1 MSKFTVDSFIVELGF
16 NENVIKGLQRVE
28 KAALQSAQRIEKN
41 LNKGFRIN
49 TKQLDSNLTA
59 SLGQLERKFNKAFD
73 KIEQR
78 ARNTKAFQFTTR
90 FNDTV
95 NPPKQPRQ
103 PRISGNRAITAA
115 HSVNMSKLGDIN
127 PLMAKMFKAQ
137 YYSLSGKAGNIGS
150 EKFNAELAKLN
161 QSLRE
166 TLNKLRSQTK
176 ATSIN
181 NTSDAFNNLASNAI
195 KLSGAFY
202 SVMGALNAYK
212 AIMNA
217 GLKRDSAQRAAKF
230 VLGDKASEA
239 ETFIRGLADRT
250 GLNISEGL
258 SSYAKFA
265 AGAQGSMSQE
275 QTQELFGNATAMS
288 RLMGLSND
296 ELNGILKAFE
306 QMASKGKIQAEEL
319 RGQLGDRMAG
329 AFKLFAEALGMT
341 ATELDKAMKD
351 GKILSSDTLPKVAK
365 QMGLMIDKAGGW
377 AEVAKSTQTA
387 LGKLA
392 NNWDD
397 TLVRVFSGSQDELN
411 GFLSSLSNLLSEMG
425 MSSSIA
431 GDAIGGLIDMLKAG
445 VDDIRIFNNHLEG
458 WILQTKKFYYSLDDT
473 KRKLL
478 DEVGDGFI
486 NFVKGLAIALSA
498 KTLFSATTGIMNLTR
513 AITTLGTRANQ
524 VAGQV
529 ATGKGGGKLKGVAGG
544 VGSALAIGYADD
556 GYETALA
563 LASMIP
569 QIRGVT
575 LGLYALKKALDFM
588 NQEVVKNANMH
599 PSGVGVGSDFN
610 PVYSGDPNKPNMI
623 NEGWSRIF
631 SSMGELFNNATMN
644 IARFNHPEL
653 NNIKQ
658 DSALTSA
665 DIQGLRDEISALS
678 KRIQEPVKVS
688 LGGEVAIKPDETSF
702 MTFSSNIYD
711 QYAEAT
717 LLSSSFP
724 EDD

>member
-1 MSKFTVDSFIVELGF
+1 MAQFKVDDFLIELGF
-16 NENVIKGLQRVE
+16 SSQKVLKGLE
-28 KAALQSAQRIEKN
+28 KAEKQTMQIASRIEKR
-41 LNKGFRIN
+41 L
-49 TKQLDSNLTA
+49 
-59 SLGQLERKFNKAFD
+59 NKAFKVNPTPLND
-73 KIEQR
+73 SLKVMERNVDKTVSKIEQR
-78 ARNTKAFQFTTR
+78 LKNTRVFKIKTEIE
-90 FNDTV
+90 DTLK
-95 NPPKQPRQ
+95 PLRQPRQ

-115 HSVNMSKLGDIN
+115 YSANMSKLKGFDPI
-127 PLMAKMFKAQ
+127 LQKYIKSQF
-137 YYSLSGKAGNIGS
+137 YGLSAKAGSMDNS
-150 EKFNAELAKLN
+150 KFNEKLSQLNASVREAIAKAKGHT
-161 QSLRE
+161 S
-166 TLNKLRSQTK
+166 
-176 ATSIN
+176 TSIN

-239 ETFIRGLADRT
+239 ETFIRGLADKT

-397 TLVRVFSGSQDELN
+397 TMVKIFSGSQDELN
-411 GFLSSLSNLLSEMG
+411 GFLSSMSSLLSEMG

-445 VDDIRIFNNHLEG
+445 VDDIRVFNNTIEG

-486 NFVKGLAIALSA
+486 NFVKGLVIALSA
-498 KTLFSATTGIMNLTR
+498 KTLFSATAGVMNLTK

-529 ATGKGGGKLKGVAGG
+529 ATGKGGGKKLKGVAGG

-623 NEGWSRIF
+623 NEGWGRIF

-653 NNIKQ
+653 ITMKQ
-658 DSALTSA
+658 DASLTSA

>member
-1 MSKFTVDSFIVELGF
+1 MAQFKVDDFLIELSFNSQKVL
-16 NENVIKGLQRVE
+16 KGLE
-28 KAALQSAQRIEKN
+28 KAEKQTMQVASRIEKR
-41 LNKGFRIN
+41 L
-49 TKQLDSNLTA
+49 
-59 SLGQLERKFNKAFD
+59 NKAFKVNPTPLND
-73 KIEQR
+73 SLKLMEKNVDKTVSKIEQR
-78 ARNTKAFQFTTR
+78 LKNTRAFKIKTEVE
-90 FNDTV
+90 DTLK
-95 NPPKQPRQ
+95 PLRQPRQ

-176 ATSIN
+176 TTSIN

-239 ETFIRGLADRT
+239 ETFIRGLADKT

-319 RGQLGDRMAG
+319 RGQLGDRLAG

-397 TLVRVFSGSQDELN
+397 TMVKIFSGSQDELN
-411 GFLSSLSNLLSEMG
+411 GFLSSLSSLLSEMG

-445 VDDIRIFNNHLEG
+445 VDDIRIFNNHIEG
-458 WILQTKKFYYSLDDT
+458 WILQVKQFYYSLDDT

-498 KTLFSATTGIMNLTR
+498 KTLFSATTGVMNLTR

-529 ATGKGGGKLKGVAGG
+529 ATGKKLKGVAGG

-588 NQEVVKNANMH
+588 NQKVVKNANMH

-623 NEGWSRIF
+623 NEGWGRIF

-653 NNIKQ
+653 ITMKQ
-658 DSALTSA
+658 DAALTNT
-665 DIQGLRDEISALS
+665 DIQSLRDEISALS

>member
-16 NENVIKGLQRVE
+16 SENVIKGLQRVE
-28 KAALQSAQRIEKN
+28 KAALQSAQRIERN
-41 LNKGFRIN
+41 LNRAFKVD
-49 TKQLDSNLTA
+49 TKQLDSNLTS
-59 SLGQLERKFNKAFD
+59 SLGQLERKFNKTFD

-78 ARNTKAFQFTTR
+78 VRNTKVFKFTTR

-239 ETFIRGLADRT
+239 ETFIRGLADKT

-397 TLVRVFSGSQDELN
+397 TLVKIFSGSQDELN

-458 WILQTKKFYYSLDDT
+458 WILQVKQLYYSLDDT

-498 KTLFSATTGIMNLTR
+498 KTLFSATTGVMNLTR

-588 NQEVVKNANMH
+588 SQEAVKNANMH

-623 NEGWSRIF
+623 NEGWSGIF

-665 DIQGLRDEISALS
+665 DIQSLRDEISALS

-702 MTFSSNIYD
+702 MTFSSNLYD
-711 QYAEAT
+711 KYSEAT

>member
-1 MSKFTVDSFIVELGF
+1 MAQFTVDSFIVELGF
-16 NENVIKGLQRVE
+16 NENVVKGLQRVE
-28 KAALQSAQRIEKN
+28 KAALQSAQRIERN
-41 LNKGFRIN
+41 LNRAFKVD
-49 TKQLDSNLTA
+49 TKKFDSNLTS
-59 SLGQLERKFNKAFD
+59 SLKSMEGKINKTFDRLEA
-73 KIEQR
+73 R
-78 ARNTKAFQFTTR
+78 ARSTKAFQFTTR
-90 FNDTV
+90 FNDV
-95 NPPKQPRQ
+95 INPPKQPRQ

-176 ATSIN
+176 TASIN

-239 ETFIRGLADRT
+239 ETFIRGLADKT

-258 SSYAKFA
+258 ASYAKFA

-341 ATELDKAMKD
+341 TDQLDKAMKD
-351 GKILSSDTLPKVAK
+351 GKVLSADTLPKVAK

-397 TLVRVFSGSQDELN
+397 TMVKIFSGSQDELN

-458 WILQTKKFYYSLDDT
+458 WILQVKQLYYSLDDT

-588 NQEVVKNANMH
+588 NQEVVKNANLH
-599 PSGVGVGSDFN
+599 PSGVGVGTDFN
-610 PVYSGDPNKPNMI
+610 PAYSGDPDKPNEI
-623 NEGWSRIF
+623 NEGWNRIF
-631 SSMGELFNNATMN
+631 SSVGDFLDNAALN
-644 IARFNHPEL
+644 IARFQHPEL
-653 NNIKQ
+653 NNITQ
-658 DSALTSA
+658 NSLTSS
-665 DIQGLRDEISALS
+665 DIQSLRNEISALS

-702 MTFSSNIYD
+702 MTFSGNIYD

>member
-1 MSKFTVDSFIVELGF
+1 
-16 NENVIKGLQRVE
+16 
-28 KAALQSAQRIEKN
+28 
-41 LNKGFRIN
+41 
-49 TKQLDSNLTA
+49 
-59 SLGQLERKFNKAFD
+59 
-73 KIEQR
+73 
-78 ARNTKAFQFTTR
+78 
-90 FNDTV
+90 
-95 NPPKQPRQ
+95 
-103 PRISGNRAITAA
+103 
-115 HSVNMSKLGDIN
+115 
-127 PLMAKMFKAQ
+127 
-137 YYSLSGKAGNIGS
+137 GNIGS

-176 ATSIN
+176 TTSIN

-239 ETFIRGLADRT
+239 ETFIRGLADKT

-341 ATELDKAMKD
+341 TDQLDKAMKD
-351 GKILSSDTLPKVAK
+351 GKVLSADTLPKVAK

-397 TLVRVFSGSQDELN
+397 TMVKIFSGSQDELN
-411 GFLSSLSNLLSEMG
+411 GFLSSLSSLLSEMG

-458 WILQTKKFYYSLDDT
+458 WILQTKKAYYALDDT

-498 KTLFSATTGIMNLTR
+498 KTLFSATTGIMSLSR

-529 ATGKGGGKLKGVAGG
+529 ATGKGVAGG

-610 PVYSGDPNKPNMI
+610 PVYSGDPNKPNVI

-665 DIQGLRDEISALS
+665 DIQSLRDEISALS

-702 MTFSSNIYD
+702 MTFSGNIYD

>member
-1 MSKFTVDSFIVELGF
+1 MAQFKVDSFIVELGF
-16 NENVIKGLQRVE
+16 SENVIKGLQRVE
-28 KAALQSAQRIEKN
+28 KAALQSAQRIERN
-41 LNKGFRIN
+41 LNRAFKVD
-49 TKQLDSNLTA
+49 TKQLDSNLTS
-59 SLGQLERKFNKAFD
+59 SLKSMEGKINKTFDRLEA
-73 KIEQR
+73 R
-78 ARNTKAFQFTTR
+78 AKNTKAFRFTSQV
-90 FNDTV
+90 NDV
-95 NPPKQPRQ
+95 INPPRQSRPR
-103 PRISGNRAITAA
+103 RVTGDRAITAA
-115 HSVNMSKLGDIN
+115 YSANMSKLKGFDPI
-127 PLMAKMFKAQ
+127 LQKYIKSQF
-137 YYSLSGKAGNIGS
+137 YGLSAKAGSMDNS
-150 EKFNAELAKLN
+150 KFNEKLAQLN
-161 QSLRE
+161 ASVRE
-166 TLNKLRSQTK
+166 AIAK
-176 ATSIN
+176 AKGHTSTSIS

-239 ETFIRGLADRT
+239 ETFIRGLADKT

-296 ELNGILKAFE
+296 ELKGILKAFE

-341 ATELDKAMKD
+341 AAELDKAMKD

-397 TLVRVFSGSQDELN
+397 TMVKIFSGSQDELN
-411 GFLSSLSNLLSEMG
+411 GFLSSMSSLLSEMG
-425 MSSSIA
+425 MSSSIT

-458 WILQTKKFYYSLDDT
+458 WILQTKKFYYALDDT

-498 KTLFSATTGIMNLTR
+498 KTLFSATTGVMNLTR

-544 VGSALAIGYADD
+544 
-556 GYETALA
+556 
-563 LASMIP
+563 
-569 QIRGVT
+569 
-575 LGLYALKKALDFM
+575 
-588 NQEVVKNANMH
+588 
-599 PSGVGVGSDFN
+599 
-610 PVYSGDPNKPNMI
+610 
-623 NEGWSRIF
+623 
-631 SSMGELFNNATMN
+631 
-644 IARFNHPEL
+644 
-653 NNIKQ
+653 
-658 DSALTSA
+658 
-665 DIQGLRDEISALS
+665 
-678 KRIQEPVKVS
+678 
-688 LGGEVAIKPDETSF
+688 
-702 MTFSSNIYD
+702 
-711 QYAEAT
+711 
-717 LLSSSFP
+717 
-724 EDD
+724 

>member
-1 MSKFTVDSFIVELGF
+1 MAQFKVDDFLIELSFSSQKVL
-16 NENVIKGLQRVE
+16 KGLE
-28 KAALQSAQRIEKN
+28 KAEKQTMQIASRIEKR
-41 LNKGFRIN
+41 L
-49 TKQLDSNLTA
+49 
-59 SLGQLERKFNKAFD
+59 NKAFRVNPTPLND
-73 KIEQR
+73 SLKVMERNVDKTVSKIEQR
-78 ARNTKAFQFTTR
+78 LKNTKAFKIKTEIE
-90 FNDTV
+90 DTLK
-95 NPPKQPRQ
+95 PLKQPRQ

-137 YYSLSGKAGNIGS
+137 YYSLSSKAGNIGS

-239 ETFIRGLADRT
+239 ETFIRGLADKT

-397 TLVRVFSGSQDELN
+397 TMVKIFSGSQDELN

-445 VDDIRIFNNHLEG
+445 VDDIRVFNNTIEG

-498 KTLFSATTGIMNLTR
+498 KTLFSATTGVMNLTR

-623 NEGWSRIF
+623 NEGWGRIF

-665 DIQGLRDEISALS
+665 DIQSLRDEISALS

>member
-1 MSKFTVDSFIVELGF
+1 MAQFKVDDFLIELNF
-16 NENVIKGLQRVE
+16 SSQRVLKGLE
-28 KAALQSAQRIEKN
+28 KAEKQTMQVASRIEKR
-41 LNKGFRIN
+41 L
-49 TKQLDSNLTA
+49 
-59 SLGQLERKFNKAFD
+59 NKAFKINPTPLND
-73 KIEQR
+73 SLKVMERNVDKTVSKIEQR
-78 ARNTKAFQFTTR
+78 LKNTKVFKIKTEIE
-90 FNDTV
+90 DTLK
-95 NPPKQPRQ
+95 PLRQPRQ

-115 HSVNMSKLGDIN
+115 YSANMSKLKGFDPI
-127 PLMAKMFKAQ
+127 LQKYIKSQF
-137 YYSLSGKAGNIGS
+137 YGLSAKAGS
-150 EKFNAELAKLN
+150 MDSSKFNEKLTQLNASVREAIAKAKGHT
-161 QSLRE
+161 S
-166 TLNKLRSQTK
+166 
-176 ATSIN
+176 TSIN

-239 ETFIRGLADRT
+239 ETFIRGLADKT

-397 TLVRVFSGSQDELN
+397 TMVKIFSGSQDELN
-411 GFLSSLSNLLSEMG
+411 GFLSSMSSLLSEMG

-458 WILQTKKFYYSLDDT
+458 WILQIKKTYYSLDDT

-498 KTLFSATTGIMNLTR
+498 KTLFSATTGVMNLTR

-623 NEGWSRIF
+623 NEEWGRIF

-653 NNIKQ
+653 ITMKQ
-658 DSALTSA
+658 DASLTSA

>member
-1 MSKFTVDSFIVELGF
+1 MAQFKVDDFLIELGF
-16 NENVIKGLQRVE
+16 SSQKVLKGLE
-28 KAALQSAQRIEKN
+28 KAEKQTMQVASRIEKR
-41 LNKGFRIN
+41 L
-49 TKQLDSNLTA
+49 
-59 SLGQLERKFNKAFD
+59 NKAFKVNPTPLND
-73 KIEQR
+73 SLKVMERNVDKTVSKIEQR
-78 ARNTKAFQFTTR
+78 LKNTRVFKIKTEIE
-90 FNDTV
+90 DTLK
-95 NPPKQPRQ
+95 PLRQPRQ

-115 HSVNMSKLGDIN
+115 YSANMSKLKGFDPI
-127 PLMAKMFKAQ
+127 LQKYIKSQF
-137 YYSLSGKAGNIGS
+137 YGLSAKAGSMDNS
-150 EKFNAELAKLN
+150 KFNEALAKLN
-161 QSLRE
+161 SSVRE
-166 TLNKLRSQTK
+166 AIAK
-176 ATSIN
+176 ARGHTSTSIN

-239 ETFIRGLADRT
+239 ETFIRGLADKT

-397 TLVRVFSGSQDELN
+397 TMVKIFSGSQDELN
-411 GFLSSLSNLLSEMG
+411 GFLSSLSSLLSEMG

-445 VDDIRIFNNHLEG
+445 VDDIRVFNNTMEG

-498 KTLFSATTGIMNLTR
+498 KTLFSAATGVMSLTR

-529 ATGKGGGKLKGVAGG
+529 ATGKLKGVAGG

-623 NEGWSRIF
+623 NEGWGRIF

-665 DIQGLRDEISALS
+665 DIQSLRDEISALS